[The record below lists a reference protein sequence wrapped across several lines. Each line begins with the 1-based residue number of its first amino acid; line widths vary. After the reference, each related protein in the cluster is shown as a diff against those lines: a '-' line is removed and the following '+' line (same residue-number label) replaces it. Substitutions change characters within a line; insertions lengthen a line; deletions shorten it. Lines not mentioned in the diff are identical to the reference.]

1 MINNKMLFFL
11 FLLLLLLSCND
22 SKGIIN
28 ILEYEDGSKWSWQKI
43 NAQTV
48 EHKIYYPNGDIQ
60 EIYFTNSDNIRNG
73 ESKTYFLGKKIESVG
88 LWENGYKKGEFK
100 YFDSKGF
107 QFKSIF
113 YTNKMG
119 VSHTNKMG
127 DSLSF
132 PNQIIH
138 FNQTG
143 DTVKGKPSLYYKLS
157 KPDTIID
164 GSEYEF
170 EITLIGKRFSN
181 MHIAFCKF
189 DKDDKD
195 LNCRSF
201 DLGDDS
207 TITMIKTKYKQ
218 GINYING
225 VFVNYEIYENNG
237 KESLKSIEV
246 DFLDSFFVK
255 P

>member
-11 FLLLLLLSCND
+11 FLLLLLFSCDD
-22 SKGIIN
+22 SKGVIN
-28 ILEYEDGSKWSWQKI
+28 ILEYEDGSKWSWQEI
-43 NAQTV
+43 NGQTV
-48 EHKIYYPNGDIQ
+48 ENKMYYPNGDIQ

-73 ESKTYFLGKKIESVG
+73 ESKTYFFGKKIESVG

-100 YFDSKGF
+100 YFDSNGSHI
-107 QFKSIF
+107 KSIF
-113 YTNKMG
+113 YKKKED
-119 VSHTNKMG
+119 VSF
-127 DSLSF
+127 SI
-132 PNQIIH
+132 PNQIIY

-143 DTVKGKPSLYYKLS
+143 DTIKGKPSLYYKLS

-170 EITLIGKRFSN
+170 EITLFGKRLPN

-189 DKDDKD
+189 DKNDKD
-195 LNCRSF
+195 LNCGSF

-207 TITMIKTKYKQ
+207 TITMIKTEYKQ
-218 GINYING
+218 GVNYIYG
-225 VFVNYEIYENNG
+225 LFINYEIYENNG
-237 KESLKSIEV
+237 KESSKSLEV
-246 DFLDSFFVK
+246 VFLDSFFVK